1 MTTVEIRH
9 TITEKLSQIDDISF
23 LKAIKTIV
31 ESKVKEDTYKLSD
44 FQKERI
50 ESGREQMKKGQTISD
65 SALQKDVG
73 QWLSSK

>member
-44 FQKERI
+44 FQKKRI

-65 SALQKDVG
+65 SALQKDVR

>member
-9 TITEKLSQIDDISF
+9 NISEKLSQIDDISF
-23 LKAIKTIV
+23 LKAIMTIV

-50 ESGREQMKKGQTISD
+50 ESGREQKKKGQTISD
-65 SALQKDVG
+65 SALQKDVR